1 MPRSV
6 AVPPELT
13 CAPFAGRDAVGAGLV
28 TRAQLAGPVWRR
40 LLPDI
45 YAWTHL
51 RLDHQAWC
59 VAAGLFLRDR
69 GAVSGRAAA
78 ALWGA
83 DVLVRGEPI
92 EVTVPKATRFRT
104 PSGLTVVRS
113 PLPAGDVARWAGI
126 PVTTPRRT
134 AFDLARRL
142 PLIEAVVAVDAM
154 LAARL
159 ISRRTLTS
167 LIRDEPYWPGLPQ
180 LRKVLMV
187 CDPGA
192 ESPMETR
199 LRMILIAGRLPWPV
213 TQFEVRDGSG
223 LFVARLDLAYPE
235 HKLGIEYEG
244 DHHRDRSA
252 FQRDLRRINALR
264 ACGWTVLRFAAS
276 DIYREP
282 RKVIATVR
290 AALHS

>member
-1 MPRSV
+1 M
-6 AVPPELT
+6 
-13 CAPFAGRDAVGAGLV
+13 
-28 TRAQLAGPVWRR
+28 
-40 LLPDI
+40 LPDT
-45 YAWTHL
+45 YAWAEL
-51 RLDHQAWC
+51 DLDHRAWC
-59 VAAGLFLRDR
+59 LAAGLYLRDR

-83 DVLVRGEPI
+83 DVLVRGEPVEI
-92 EVTVPKATRFRT
+92 TVPRSTRLRARA
-104 PSGLTVVRS
+104 GLTVVRS
-113 PLPAGDVARWAGI
+113 PLPARDVARWAGI

-134 AFDLARRL
+134 AFDLARRP

-159 ISRRTLTS
+159 ISRGTLAT

-180 LRKVLMV
+180 LRKVLML

-199 LRMILIAGRLPWPV
+199 LRLILIAGRLPWPA
-213 TQFEVRDGSG
+213 TQYEVRDESG
-223 LFVARLDLAYPE
+223 LFVARLDMAYPKA
-235 HKLGIEYEG
+235 KLGIEYEG
-244 DHHRDRSA
+244 DHHRGRGV

-264 ACGWTVLRFAAS
+264 ACGWTVLRFAAL

-282 RKVIATVR
+282 RKIIATVC
-290 AALHS
+290 AALQS